1 MSKICPQCGTNYEN
15 DQRFC
20 PRDGASLKGKAG
32 ADLVG
37 LVIADRYLI
46 VRKLGEGG
54 MGQVYLAE
62 HVRMKRKSAVKV
74 LHAGMVHDPEAI
86 MRFNR
91 EAENASQI
99 AHPNVAAIYDF
110 GETADGLCYLAMEFI
125 DGEPLTKVLERA
137 ETVGF
142 QRAARI
148 IEQVAS
154 ALEAA
159 HEIGIVHRD
168 LKPDNIMITRGRDG
182 TDLVKVVDFG
192 IAKAIQADEQNV
204 TKTGLAVGTPEY
216 MSPEQLGGGVLDA
229 RTDIYSL
236 GLVAFN
242 LLTGSLPFPTVTSR
256 EALVIRLTDRPR
268 KLAEVRPD
276 VIWPPQLQGV
286 IDRALSQELAA
297 RYQRVSDL
305 ARDLSEAVP
314 EMPDNAAGA
323 RSSFGQATVS
333 ITPRTRKI
341 AAPTASRRESN
352 GRLLPY
358 LLVVTTV
365 AVVGAGVLWKV
376 NATPDSG
383 GGAKPVASADS
394 VRKDSVQMLAR
405 TDSSAVAPTV
415 ADSAAPAMATADSSG
430 VAVDSTARPAAESA
444 GPAAPVASALVDSVK
459 PSKPA
464 PPRNLAQLLKAI
476 RSDMAVGASR
486 LEDGEYEGATVR
498 FRSASERLTVLHRRY
513 PDTPAI
519 LSLRRELARQL
530 KATADACE
538 AEREVAE
545 ERGEEAPECQ

>member
-1 MSKICPQCGTNYEN
+1 VSKICPQCGTGYDN

-110 GETADGLCYLAMEFI
+110 GETADGLIYLAMEFV
-125 DGEPLTKVLERA
+125 DGEPLTKVLEKGA
-137 ETVGF
+137 VGP
-142 QRAARI
+142 RRTARI
-148 IEQVAS
+148 VEQVAS

-168 LKPDNIMITRGRDG
+168 LKPDNIMLTRGRDG
-182 TDLVKVVDFG
+182 MDVVKVVDFG
-192 IAKAIQADEQNV
+192 IAKAMQTDEQNV
-204 TKTGLAVGTPEY
+204 TKTGLAIGTPEY
-216 MSPEQLGGGVLDA
+216 MSPEQLGGGVLDS

-242 LLTGSLPFPTVTSR
+242 MLTGHLPFPTVTSR

-276 VIWPPQLQGV
+276 VTWPPQLQGV

-297 RYQRVSDL
+297 RYQRVGEM
-305 ARDLSEAVP
+305 ASELTEWVAG
-314 EMPDNAAGA
+314 MPDESGVPVGGQRTVRISAAA
-323 RSSFGQATVS
+323 LRVDSQ
-333 ITPRTRKI
+333 RTRR
-341 AAPTASRRESN
+341 AEPRS
-352 GRLLPY
+352 RLLPY
-358 LLVVTTV
+358 LVGVTVV
-365 AVVGAGVLWKV
+365 AAAGAGVLWKV
-376 NATPDSG
+376 NATPQPG
-383 GGAKPVASADS
+383 GGAAPMAAVDSA
-394 VRKDSVQMLAR
+394 
-405 TDSSAVAPTV
+405 P
-415 ADSAAPAMATADSSG
+415 ADSAPTLARQDSAALVSSPDTVAPPPALGEAATVAGVDSSG
-430 VAVDSTARPAAESA
+430 KPASETAAPAAEEA
-444 GPAAPVASALVDSVK
+444 K
-459 PSKPA
+459 PKPA
-464 PPRNLAQLLKAI
+464 PPRKLAQLLRPI
-476 RSDMAVGASR
+476 RSDMSVGASR
-486 LEDGEYEGATVR
+486 LEEGEYEGATVR
-498 FRSASERLTVLHRRY
+498 FRAASERLAQLDRRY

-519 LSLRRELARQL
+519 VSLRREIDKQL
-530 KATADACE
+530 RATLDACE

-545 ERGEEAPECQ
+545 ERGEAAPECQ